1 MRLWMLTW
9 QFQSSHPGLELIMCG
24 ALCRPYGDLQMALL
38 ATERL
43 SQVQGG
49 LSGGHSVAKHIRDV
63 GVLLCHLQRY
73 NDATVA
79 LKQYQDWMQKVSP
92 ADLSSTLKMLEQVNG
107 GGGIAI
113 SKEEDELVEQL
124 VQKATQLS
132 LQNTYD
138 SS

>member
-1 MRLWMLTW
+1 
-9 QFQSSHPGLELIMCG
+9 
-24 ALCRPYGDLQMALL
+24 MALL

-49 LSGGHSVAKHIRDV
+49 FSGGQSVARHIRDM

-73 NDATVA
+73 SDATVA
-79 LKQYQDWMQKVSP
+79 LKQYQDWMQEVSP
-92 ADLSSTLKMLEQVNG
+92 ADMSSTLKSLEQVNG
-107 GGGIAI
+107 GGVAI

-124 VQKATQLS
+124 LQKATQLS